1 MSRTKRFSR
10 ILTAA
15 VMGGILLLAVGCATV
30 GRDFSTSGVAAIRIG
45 ETTKTDARALFGNPW
60 RTGVEDGRETWTYGH
75 YRYSLF
81 GPAQTRDLVLRFD
94 KEGRVL
100 SYTFNSTYPED
111 ARR

>member
-1 MSRTKRFSR
+1 M
-10 ILTAA
+10 LMVA
-15 VMGGILLLAVGCATV
+15 VMGGVLVLAAGCATV

-81 GPAQTRDLVLRFD
+81 SPAQTRDLVLRFD
-94 KEGRVL
+94 KEGRVA
-100 SYTFNSTYPED
+100 SYTFNSTHPED